1 MTTVHSTYLRHPL
14 TITETSVTVHTPDGR
29 RIGQASSVKQA
40 RLIVRGYRRAGRLA

>member
-1 MTTVHSTYLRHPL
+1 MTAIQTSYLKHPL

-29 RIGQASSVKQA
+29 RICDATSVRQA